1 MTTIEIKGPIIP
13 SDYQE
18 VYDYWGLEAT
28 SPNKVMKQLSEVEA
42 AEDIN
47 VVINSTGGDVWSGSE
62 IYTALKEHQ
71 GHVTVKIV
79 GIAASAASFIACAGD
94 TVKMSPTG
102 QFMIHNAAFIN
113 QGDHQSMSKGAEV
126 LQVTDESIRSAYKL
140 KTHLDDEQLIEM
152 MNKETWLNARQAKE
166 HGFVDEVM
174 FDDNLSLVATAGNM
188 LSADVVESMR
198 QKMKADSEVQNEE
211 VEVKLSEEQIEKIA
225 NEVMKKINK
234 KEEKQ
239 RMEQTSP
246 LAKFLF

>member
-28 SPNKVMKQLSEVEA
+28 SPSKVMKQLSEVDTT
-42 AEDIN
+42 EDIN
-47 VVINSTGGDVWSGSE
+47 VIVNSTGGDVWSGSE

-113 QGDHQSMSKGAEV
+113 QGDHQAMRKGAEV
-126 LQVTDESIRSAYKL
+126 LQVTDDSIRNAYKL

-152 MNKETWLNARQAKE
+152 MDKETWLNARQAKE
-166 HGFVDEVM
+166 CGFVDEVM

-188 LSADVVESMR
+188 LSADVIENMR
-198 QKMKADSEVQNEE
+198 QKMKADKETPEVR
-211 VEVKLSEEQIEKIA
+211 LSEEQVQEIV
-225 NEVMKKINK
+225 NETIKQLNK
-234 KEEKQ
+234 QEEKPP
-239 RMEQTSP
+239 MEQTSP
-246 LAKFLF
+246 LTKFLF

>member
-28 SPNKVMKQLSEVEA
+28 SPSKVMKQLSEVDTT
-42 AEDIN
+42 EDIN

-102 QFMIHNAAFIN
+102 QFMIHNAALFIN
-113 QGDHQSMSKGAEV
+113 QGDHQAMSKGAEV
-126 LQVTDESIRSAYKL
+126 LRVTDESIRNAYKL

-152 MNKETWLNARQAKE
+152 MDKETWLNARQAKE
-166 HGFVDEVM
+166 CGFVDEVM

-188 LSADVVESMR
+188 LSADVIENMR
-198 QKMKADSEVQNEE
+198 QKMKADKETPEVR
-211 VEVKLSEEQIEKIA
+211 LSEEQVQEIV
-225 NEVMKKINK
+225 NETIKQLNK
-234 KEEKQ
+234 QEEKP

-246 LAKFLF
+246 LSKFLF

>member
-113 QGDHQSMSKGAEV
+113 QGDHQAMSKGAEV
-126 LQVTDESIRSAYKL
+126 LQVTDESIRNAYKL

-152 MNKETWLNARQAKE
+152 MDKETWLNARQAKE
-166 HGFVDEVM
+166 CGFVDEVM

-188 LSADVVESMR
+188 LSADVIESMR
-198 QKMKADSEVQNEE
+198 QKMKADKETPEVR
-211 VEVKLSEEQIEKIA
+211 LSEEQVQEIV
-225 NEVMKKINK
+225 NETIKQLNK
-234 KEEKQ
+234 QEEKP

-246 LAKFLF
+246 LSKFLF

>member
-1 MTTIEIKGPIIP
+1 MTTIEIKGPIVP

-28 SPNKVMKQLSEVEA
+28 SPSKVMKQLSEVDTT
-42 AEDIN
+42 EDIS

-113 QGDHQSMSKGAEV
+113 QGDHQAMRKGAEV
-126 LQVTDESIRSAYKL
+126 LQVTDDSIRNAYKL

-152 MNKETWLNARQAKE
+152 MDKETWLNARQAKQC
-166 HGFVDEVM
+166 GFVDEVM

-188 LSADVVESMR
+188 LSADVIENMR
-198 QKMKADSEVQNEE
+198 QKMKADKEVFE
-211 VEVKLSEEQIEKIA
+211 VRLSEEQVQEIV
-225 NEVMKKINK
+225 NETIKQLNK
-234 KEEKQ
+234 QEEKP
-239 RMEQTSP
+239 RMEPTSP
-246 LAKFLF
+246 LSKFLF

>member
-28 SPNKVMKQLSEVEA
+28 SPSKVMKQLSEVDTT
-42 AEDIN
+42 EDIN
-47 VVINSTGGDVWSGSE
+47 VIVNSTGGDVWSGSE

-113 QGDHQSMSKGAEV
+113 QGDHQAMRKGAEV
-126 LQVTDESIRSAYKL
+126 LQVTDDSIRNAYKL

-152 MNKETWLNARQAKE
+152 MDKETWLNARQAKE
-166 HGFVDEVM
+166 CGFVDEVM

-188 LSADVVESMR
+188 LSADVIENMR
-198 QKMKADSEVQNEE
+198 QKMKVDKETPEVR
-211 VEVKLSEEQIEKIA
+211 LSEEQVQEIV
-225 NEVMKKINK
+225 NETIKQLNK
-234 KEEKQ
+234 QEEKP
-239 RMEQTSP
+239 RMEPTSP
-246 LAKFLF
+246 LSKFLF

>member
-28 SPNKVMKQLSEVEA
+28 SPSKVMKQLSEVDTT
-42 AEDIN
+42 EDIN

-113 QGDHQSMSKGAEV
+113 QGDHQAMSKGAEV
-126 LQVTDESIRSAYKL
+126 LQVTDESIRNAYKL

-152 MNKETWLNARQAKE
+152 MDKETWLNARQAKE
-166 HGFVDEVM
+166 CGFVDEVM

-188 LSADVVESMR
+188 LSADVIESMR
-198 QKMKADSEVQNEE
+198 QKMKADKETPEVR
-211 VEVKLSEEQIEKIA
+211 LSEEQVQEIV
-225 NEVMKKINK
+225 NETIKQLNK
-234 KEEKQ
+234 QEEKP

-246 LAKFLF
+246 LSKFLF

>member
-28 SPNKVMKQLSEVEA
+28 SPNKVMKQLSEVDTT
-42 AEDIN
+42 EDIN
-47 VVINSTGGDVWSGSE
+47 VIVNSTGGDVWSGSE

-113 QGDHQSMSKGAEV
+113 QGDHQAMSKGAEV
-126 LQVTDESIRSAYKL
+126 LQVTDESIRNAYKL

-166 HGFVDEVM
+166 CGFVDEVM

-188 LSADVVESMR
+188 LSADVIESMR
-198 QKMKADSEVQNEE
+198 QKMKADKETPGVR
-211 VEVKLSEEQIEKIA
+211 LSEEQVQEIV
-225 NEVMKKINK
+225 NETIKQLNK
-234 KEEKQ
+234 QEEKP
-239 RMEQTSP
+239 RMEQTST

>member
-28 SPNKVMKQLSEVEA
+28 SPSKVMKKLSEVDTT
-42 AEDIN
+42 EDIN

-62 IYTALKEHQ
+62 IYTSLKEHQ

-113 QGDHQSMSKGAEV
+113 QGDHQAMSKGAEV
-126 LQVTDESIRSAYKL
+126 LQVTDESIRNAYKL

-166 HGFVDEVM
+166 CGFVDEVM

-188 LSADVVESMR
+188 LSADVIENMR
-198 QKMKADSEVQNEE
+198 QKMKAEKEVFE
-211 VEVKLSEEQIEKIA
+211 VRLSEEQVQEIVNAAIKEL
-225 NEVMKKINK
+225 NK
-234 KEEKQ
+234 QEEKP

-246 LAKFLF
+246 LSKFLF

>member
-28 SPNKVMKQLSEVEA
+28 SPSKVMKQLSEVDTI
-42 AEDIN
+42 EDIN

-113 QGDHQSMSKGAEV
+113 QGDHQAMSKGAEV
-126 LQVTDESIRSAYKL
+126 LQVTDESIRNAYKL

-152 MNKETWLNARQAKE
+152 MDKETWLNAHQAKQC
-166 HGFVDEVM
+166 GFVDEVM

-188 LSADVVESMR
+188 LSADVIENMR
-198 QKMKADSEVQNEE
+198 QKMKADKEVFE
-211 VEVKLSEEQIEKIA
+211 VRLSEEQVQEIV
-225 NEVMKKINK
+225 NETIKQLNK
-234 KEEKQ
+234 QEEKP

-246 LAKFLF
+246 LTKFLF

>member
-28 SPNKVMKQLSEVEA
+28 SPSKVMKKLSEVDTT
-42 AEDIN
+42 EDIN

-62 IYTALKEHQ
+62 IYTSLKEHQ

-113 QGDHQSMSKGAEV
+113 QGDHQAMSKGAEV
-126 LQVTDESIRSAYKL
+126 LQVTDESIRNAYKL

-152 MNKETWLNARQAKE
+152 MDKETWLNARQAKE
-166 HGFVDEVM
+166 CGFVDEVM

-188 LSADVVESMR
+188 LSADVIENMR
-198 QKMKADSEVQNEE
+198 QKMKVDKEVFE
-211 VEVKLSEEQIEKIA
+211 VRLSEEQVQEIV
-225 NEVMKKINK
+225 NETIKQLNK
-234 KEEKQ
+234 QEEKP

>member
-28 SPNKVMKQLSEVEA
+28 SPSKVMKQLSEVDTT
-42 AEDIN
+42 EDIN

-113 QGDHQSMSKGAEV
+113 QGDHQAMSKGAEV
-126 LQVTDESIRSAYKL
+126 LQVTDDSIRNAYKL

-152 MNKETWLNARQAKE
+152 MDKETWLNARQAKE
-166 HGFVDEVM
+166 CGFVDEVM

-188 LSADVVESMR
+188 LSADVIESMR
-198 QKMKADSEVQNEE
+198 KKMKADKETPEVR
-211 VEVKLSEEQIEKIA
+211 LSEEQVQEIV
-225 NEVMKKINK
+225 NETIKQLNK
-234 KEEKQ
+234 QEEKP

-246 LAKFLF
+246 LSKFLF

>member
-1 MTTIEIKGPIIP
+1 MTTIEIKGPIVP

-28 SPNKVMKQLSEVEA
+28 SPSKVMKQLSEVDTT
-42 AEDIN
+42 EDIN

-113 QGDHQSMSKGAEV
+113 QGDHQAMRKGAEV
-126 LQVTDESIRSAYKL
+126 LQVTDDSIRNAYKL

-152 MNKETWLNARQAKE
+152 MDKETWLNARQAKE
-166 HGFVDEVM
+166 CGFVDEVM
-174 FDDNLSLVATAGNM
+174 FDNNLSLVATAGNM
-188 LSADVVESMR
+188 LSADVIENMR
-198 QKMKADSEVQNEE
+198 QKMKTDKEVFE
-211 VEVKLSEEQIEKIA
+211 VRLSEEQVQEIVNAAVKEL
-225 NEVMKKINK
+225 NK
-234 KEEKQ
+234 QEEKPP
-239 RMEQTSP
+239 MEQTSP

>member
-28 SPNKVMKQLSEVEA
+28 SPSKVMKQLSEVDMT
-42 AEDIN
+42 EDIN
-47 VVINSTGGDVWSGSE
+47 VIINSTGGDVWSGSE

-113 QGDHQSMSKGAEV
+113 QGDHQAMSKGAEV
-126 LQVTDESIRSAYKL
+126 LQVTDESIRNAYKL

-152 MNKETWLNARQAKE
+152 MDKETWLNARQAKE
-166 HGFVDEVM
+166 CGFVDEVM
-174 FDDNLSLVATAGNM
+174 FDDSLSLVATAENM
-188 LSADVVESMR
+188 LSADAIESMR
-198 QKMKADSEVQNEE
+198 QKMKADKEVFE
-211 VEVKLSEEQIEKIA
+211 VRLSEEQIQEIV
-225 NEVMKKINK
+225 NEAIKELNK
-234 KEEKQ
+234 QEEKP

-246 LAKFLF
+246 LSKFLF

>member
-28 SPNKVMKQLSEVEA
+28 SPSKVMKQLSEVDTT
-42 AEDIN
+42 EDIN

-62 IYTALKEHQ
+62 IYTSLKEHQ

-113 QGDHQSMSKGAEV
+113 QGDHQAMSKGAEV
-126 LQVTDESIRSAYKL
+126 LQVTDESIRNAYKL

-152 MNKETWLNARQAKE
+152 MDKETWLNARQAKE
-166 HGFVDEVM
+166 CGFVDEVM

-188 LSADVVESMR
+188 LSADVVENMR
-198 QKMKADSEVQNEE
+198 QKMKADKEVFE
-211 VEVKLSEEQIEKIA
+211 VRLSEEQVQEIV
-225 NEVMKKINK
+225 NEAIKELNK
-234 KEEKQ
+234 QEEKP

-246 LAKFLF
+246 LSKFLF

>member
-28 SPNKVMKQLSEVEA
+28 SPSKVMKQLSEVDMT
-42 AEDIN
+42 EDIN
-47 VVINSTGGDVWSGSE
+47 VIINSTGGDVWSGSE
-62 IYTALKEHQ
+62 IYTSLKEHQ

-152 MNKETWLNARQAKE
+152 MDKETWLNARQAKE
-166 HGFVDEVM
+166 CGFVDEVM
-174 FDDNLSLVATAGNM
+174 FDDSLSLVATAGNM
-188 LSADVVESMR
+188 LSADAIESMR
-198 QKMKADSEVQNEE
+198 QKMKADKEVFE
-211 VEVKLSEEQIEKIA
+211 VRLSEEQIQEIV
-225 NEVMKKINK
+225 NEAIKELNK
-234 KEEKQ
+234 QEEKP

-246 LAKFLF
+246 LSKFLF

>member
-28 SPNKVMKQLSEVEA
+28 SPSKVMKKLSEVDTT
-42 AEDIN
+42 EDIN

-62 IYTALKEHQ
+62 IYTSLKEHQ

-113 QGDHQSMSKGAEV
+113 QGDHQAMSKGAEV
-126 LQVTDESIRSAYKL
+126 LQVTDESIRNAYKL

-166 HGFVDEVM
+166 CGFVDEVM

-188 LSADVVESMR
+188 LSADVIESMR
-198 QKMKADSEVQNEE
+198 QKMKADKETPEVR
-211 VEVKLSEEQIEKIA
+211 LSEEQVQEIV
-225 NEVMKKINK
+225 NETIKQLNK
-234 KEEKQ
+234 QEEKP

-246 LAKFLF
+246 LTKFLF

>member
-1 MTTIEIKGPIIP
+1 MTTIEIKGPIVP

-28 SPNKVMKQLSEVEA
+28 SPSKVMKQLSEVDTT
-42 AEDIN
+42 EDIN

-62 IYTALKEHQ
+62 IYTSLKEHQ

-113 QGDHQSMSKGAEV
+113 QGDHQAMSKGAEV
-126 LQVTDESIRSAYKL
+126 LQVTDESIRNAYKL

-152 MNKETWLNARQAKE
+152 MDKETWLNARQAKE
-166 HGFVDEVM
+166 CGFVDEVM

-188 LSADVVESMR
+188 LSADVIENMR
-198 QKMKADSEVQNEE
+198 QKMKADKEVFE
-211 VEVKLSEEQIEKIA
+211 VRLSEEQIQEIV
-225 NEVMKKINK
+225 NETIQQLNK
-234 KEEKQ
+234 QEEKP

>member
-28 SPNKVMKQLSEVEA
+28 SPSKVMKQLSEVDTT
-42 AEDIN
+42 EDIN

-62 IYTALKEHQ
+62 IYTSLKEHQ

-113 QGDHQSMSKGAEV
+113 QGDHQAMSKGAEV
-126 LQVTDESIRSAYKL
+126 LQVTDESIRNAYKL

-166 HGFVDEVM
+166 CGFVDEVM

-188 LSADVVESMR
+188 LSADVIENMR
-198 QKMKADSEVQNEE
+198 QKMKADKEVFE
-211 VEVKLSEEQIEKIA
+211 VRLSEEQVQEIV
-225 NEVMKKINK
+225 NETIKQLNK
-234 KEEKQ
+234 QEEKP

-246 LAKFLF
+246 LSKFLF

>member
-28 SPNKVMKQLSEVEA
+28 SPSKVMKKLSEVDTT
-42 AEDIN
+42 EDIN

-62 IYTALKEHQ
+62 IYTSLKEHQ

-113 QGDHQSMSKGAEV
+113 QGDHQAMSKGAEV
-126 LQVTDESIRSAYKL
+126 LQVTDESIRNAYKL

-152 MNKETWLNARQAKE
+152 MDKETWLNARQAKE
-166 HGFVDEVM
+166 CGFVDEVM
-174 FDDNLSLVATAGNM
+174 FDDNLSLVATSGNM
-188 LSADVVESMR
+188 LSADVIENMR
-198 QKMKADSEVQNEE
+198 QKMKADKETPEVR
-211 VEVKLSEEQIEKIA
+211 LSEEQVQEIV
-225 NEVMKKINK
+225 NETIKQLNK
-234 KEEKQ
+234 QEEKP

-246 LAKFLF
+246 LSKFLF

>member
-28 SPNKVMKQLSEVEA
+28 SPSKVMKQLSEVDTTEG
-42 AEDIN
+42 IN

-102 QFMIHNAAFIN
+102 QFMIHNAALFIN
-113 QGDHQSMSKGAEV
+113 QGDHQAMSKGAEV
-126 LQVTDESIRSAYKL
+126 LRVTDESIRNAYKL

-152 MNKETWLNARQAKE
+152 MDKETWLNARQAKE
-166 HGFVDEVM
+166 CGFVDEVM

-188 LSADVVESMR
+188 LSADVIENMR
-198 QKMKADSEVQNEE
+198 QKMKADKAVFEVR
-211 VEVKLSEEQIEKIA
+211 LSEEQVQEIV
-225 NEVMKKINK
+225 NEAIKELNK
-234 KEEKQ
+234 QEEKPP
-239 RMEQTSP
+239 MEQTSP

>member
-1 MTTIEIKGPIIP
+1 MTTIEIKGPIVP

-28 SPNKVMKQLSEVEA
+28 SPSKVMKQLSEVDTT
-42 AEDIN
+42 EDIN

-113 QGDHQSMSKGAEV
+113 QGDHQAMRKGAEV
-126 LQVTDESIRSAYKL
+126 LQVTDDSIRNAYKL

-152 MNKETWLNARQAKE
+152 MDKETWLNARQAKE
-166 HGFVDEVM
+166 CGFVDEVM

-188 LSADVVESMR
+188 LSADVVENMR
-198 QKMKADSEVQNEE
+198 QKMKADKETPEVR
-211 VEVKLSEEQIEKIA
+211 LSEEQVQEIV
-225 NEVMKKINK
+225 NETIKQLNK
-234 KEEKQ
+234 QEEKP

-246 LAKFLF
+246 LSKFLF

>member
-28 SPNKVMKQLSEVEA
+28 SPSKVMKQLSEVDTT
-42 AEDIN
+42 EDIN

-113 QGDHQSMSKGAEV
+113 QGDHQAMRKGAEV
-126 LQVTDESIRSAYKL
+126 LQVTDDSIRNAYKL

-152 MNKETWLNARQAKE
+152 MDKETWLNARQAKE
-166 HGFVDEVM
+166 CGFVDEVM

-188 LSADVVESMR
+188 LSADVVENMR
-198 QKMKADSEVQNEE
+198 QKMKADKEVFE
-211 VEVKLSEEQIEKIA
+211 VRLSEEQVQEIV
-225 NEVMKKINK
+225 NETIKELNK
-234 KEEKQ
+234 QEEKP

-246 LAKFLF
+246 LTKFLF

>member
-28 SPNKVMKQLSEVEA
+28 SPSKVMKQLSEVDTT
-42 AEDIN
+42 EDIN

-113 QGDHQSMSKGAEV
+113 QGDHQAMSKGAEV
-126 LQVTDESIRSAYKL
+126 LQVTDESIRNAYKL

-166 HGFVDEVM
+166 CGFVDEVM

-188 LSADVVESMR
+188 LSADVIENMR
-198 QKMKADSEVQNEE
+198 QKMKADKEVFEFR
-211 VEVKLSEEQIEKIA
+211 LSEEQVQEIVNAAIKEL
-225 NEVMKKINK
+225 NK
-234 KEEKQ
+234 QEEKP

-246 LAKFLF
+246 LTKFLF

>member
-1 MTTIEIKGPIIP
+1 MTTIEIKGPIVP

-28 SPNKVMKQLSEVEA
+28 SPSKVMKQLSEVDTT
-42 AEDIN
+42 EDIN

-62 IYTALKEHQ
+62 IYTSLKEHQ

-113 QGDHQSMSKGAEV
+113 QGDHQAMSKGAEV
-126 LQVTDESIRSAYKL
+126 LQVTDDSIRNAYKL

-152 MNKETWLNARQAKE
+152 MDKETWLNARQAKE
-166 HGFVDEVM
+166 CGFVDEVM

-188 LSADVVESMR
+188 LSADVIESMR
-198 QKMKADSEVQNEE
+198 QKMKADKETPEVR
-211 VEVKLSEEQIEKIA
+211 LSEEQVQEIV
-225 NEVMKKINK
+225 NETIKQLNK
-234 KEEKQ
+234 QEEKP

>member
-1 MTTIEIKGPIIP
+1 MTTIEIKGPIVP

-28 SPNKVMKQLSEVEA
+28 SPSKVMKQLSEVDTT
-42 AEDIN
+42 EDIN

-62 IYTALKEHQ
+62 IYTSLKEHQ

-113 QGDHQSMSKGAEV
+113 QGDHQAMRKGAEV
-126 LQVTDESIRSAYKL
+126 LQVTDDSIRNAYKL

-166 HGFVDEVM
+166 CGFVDEVM

-188 LSADVVESMR
+188 LSADVIESMR
-198 QKMKADSEVQNEE
+198 QKMKADKETPEVR
-211 VEVKLSEEQIEKIA
+211 LSEEQVQEIV
-225 NEVMKKINK
+225 NETIKQLNK
-234 KEEKQ
+234 KEEKP

-246 LAKFLF
+246 LSKFLF

>member
-28 SPNKVMKQLSEVEA
+28 SPSKVMKKLSEVDTT
-42 AEDIN
+42 EDIN

-62 IYTALKEHQ
+62 IYTVLKEHQ

-102 QFMIHNAAFIN
+102 QFMIHNAALFIN
-113 QGDHQSMSKGAEV
+113 QGDHQAMSKGAEV
-126 LQVTDESIRSAYKL
+126 LQVTDESIRNAYKL

-152 MNKETWLNARQAKE
+152 MDKETWLNARQAKE
-166 HGFVDEVM
+166 CGFVDEVM

-188 LSADVVESMR
+188 LSADVIENMR
-198 QKMKADSEVQNEE
+198 QKMKADKEVFE
-211 VEVKLSEEQIEKIA
+211 VRLSEEQVQEIV
-225 NEVMKKINK
+225 NETIKELNK
-234 KEEKQ
+234 QEEKP

-246 LAKFLF
+246 LTKFLF

>member
-28 SPNKVMKQLSEVEA
+28 SPSKVMKQLSEVDTT
-42 AEDIN
+42 EDIN

-62 IYTALKEHQ
+62 IYTSLKEHQ

-113 QGDHQSMSKGAEV
+113 QGDHQAMSKGAEV
-126 LQVTDESIRSAYKL
+126 LQVTDESIRNAYKL

-152 MNKETWLNARQAKE
+152 MDKETWLNARQAKE
-166 HGFVDEVM
+166 CGFVDEVM

-188 LSADVVESMR
+188 LSADVIESMR
-198 QKMKADSEVQNEE
+198 QKMKADKETPEVR
-211 VEVKLSEEQIEKIA
+211 LSEEQVQEIV
-225 NEVMKKINK
+225 NETIKQLNK
-234 KEEKQ
+234 QEEKP

-246 LAKFLF
+246 LTKFLF

>member
-28 SPNKVMKQLSEVEA
+28 SPSKVMKQLSEVDTT
-42 AEDIN
+42 EDIN

-62 IYTALKEHQ
+62 IYTSLKEHQ

-113 QGDHQSMSKGAEV
+113 QGDHQAMSKGAEV
-126 LQVTDESIRSAYKL
+126 LQVTDESIRNAYKL

-166 HGFVDEVM
+166 CGFVDEVM
-174 FDDNLSLVATAGNM
+174 FDDNLSLVATAVNM
-188 LSADVVESMR
+188 LSADVIENMR
-198 QKMKADSEVQNEE
+198 QKMKADKEVFE
-211 VEVKLSEEQIEKIA
+211 VRLSEEQVQEIV
-225 NEVMKKINK
+225 NETIKQLNK
-234 KEEKQ
+234 QEEKP

-246 LAKFLF
+246 LSKFLF

>member
-28 SPNKVMKQLSEVEA
+28 SPSKVMKKLSEVDTT
-42 AEDIN
+42 EDIN

-62 IYTALKEHQ
+62 IYTSLKEHQ

-113 QGDHQSMSKGAEV
+113 QGDHQAMSKGAEV
-126 LQVTDESIRSAYKL
+126 LQVTDESIRNAYKL

-152 MNKETWLNARQAKE
+152 MDKETWLNARQAKE
-166 HGFVDEVM
+166 CGFVDEVM

-188 LSADVVESMR
+188 LSADVVENMR
-198 QKMKADSEVQNEE
+198 QKMKADKEVFEFR
-211 VEVKLSEEQIEKIA
+211 LSEEQVQEIV
-225 NEVMKKINK
+225 NEAIKELNK
-234 KEEKQ
+234 QEEKP

-246 LAKFLF
+246 LTKFLF

>member
-28 SPNKVMKQLSEVEA
+28 SPSKVMKQLSEVDTT
-42 AEDIN
+42 EDIN

-113 QGDHQSMSKGAEV
+113 QGDHQAMSKGAEV
-126 LQVTDESIRSAYKL
+126 LQVTDDSIRNAYKL

-152 MNKETWLNARQAKE
+152 MDKETWLNARQAKE
-166 HGFVDEVM
+166 CGFVDEVM

-188 LSADVVESMR
+188 LSADVIESMR
-198 QKMKADSEVQNEE
+198 QKMKADKETPEVR
-211 VEVKLSEEQIEKIA
+211 LSEEQVQEIV
-225 NEVMKKINK
+225 NETIKQLNK
-234 KEEKQ
+234 QEEKP

-246 LAKFLF
+246 LSKFLF

>member
-1 MTTIEIKGPIIP
+1 MTTIEIKGPIVP

-28 SPNKVMKQLSEVEA
+28 SPSKVMKQLSEVDTT
-42 AEDIN
+42 EDIN

-113 QGDHQSMSKGAEV
+113 QGDHQAMSKGAEV
-126 LQVTDESIRSAYKL
+126 LQVTDESIRNAYKL

-152 MNKETWLNARQAKE
+152 MDKETWLNARQAKE
-166 HGFVDEVM
+166 CGFVDEVM

-188 LSADVVESMR
+188 LSADVIENMR
-198 QKMKADSEVQNEE
+198 QKMKADKEVFE
-211 VEVKLSEEQIEKIA
+211 VRLSEEQVQEIV
-225 NEVMKKINK
+225 NETIKQLNK
-234 KEEKQ
+234 QEEKP

-246 LAKFLF
+246 LSKFLF

>member
-28 SPNKVMKQLSEVEA
+28 SPSKVMKKLSEVDTT
-42 AEDIN
+42 EDIN

-113 QGDHQSMSKGAEV
+113 QGDHQAMSKGAEV
-126 LQVTDESIRSAYKL
+126 LQVTDESIRNAYKL

-152 MNKETWLNARQAKE
+152 MDKETWLNARQAKE

-188 LSADVVESMR
+188 LSADVIENMR
-198 QKMKADSEVQNEE
+198 QKMKADKEVFE
-211 VEVKLSEEQIEKIA
+211 VRLSEEQVQEIV
-225 NEVMKKINK
+225 NETIKQLNK
-234 KEEKQ
+234 QEEKP

-246 LAKFLF
+246 LSKFLF

>member
-28 SPNKVMKQLSEVEA
+28 SPSKVMKQLSEVDTT
-42 AEDIN
+42 EDIN
-47 VVINSTGGDVWSGSE
+47 VIVNSTGGDVWSGSE

-113 QGDHQSMSKGAEV
+113 QGDHQAMSKGAEV
-126 LQVTDESIRSAYKL
+126 LQVTDESIRNAYKL

-152 MNKETWLNARQAKE
+152 MDKETWLNARQAKE
-166 HGFVDEVM
+166 CGFVDEVM

-188 LSADVVESMR
+188 LSADVIENMR
-198 QKMKADSEVQNEE
+198 QKMKADKEVFE
-211 VEVKLSEEQIEKIA
+211 VRLSEEQVQEIV
-225 NEVMKKINK
+225 NETIKQLNK
-234 KEEKQ
+234 QEEKP

-246 LAKFLF
+246 LSKFLF